1 MLLKKYFLIILLMYS
16 LVMTAQTKLYTE
28 QYRPQFHFSPATNWC
43 NDPNGLVYNNGTY
56 HLFYQHN
63 PFGNQWGHMTW
74 AHATSKDLLHWKHLP
89 IAIPEENGVMIF
101 SGTCVVDKNNTSGFG
116 KDARLSSNIKSKKV
130 GQDKIPMVA
139 VYTGHIENVNQSQHI
154 AYSLDDGITWTKYT
168 NNPVLD
174 LHKKDFRDPKI
185 FWHLQKK
192 YWVMCV
198 MQPIEHIVQ
207 FYASKNLK
215 EWKHLSDFGPA
226 GDTSGVWECPDLTQ
240 VPVAV
245 MPGKKKWLLQT
256 SQNAGMQYFVGE
268 FDGVKFINENP
279 ADKIYRPDY
288 GPDYYAAIT
297 YNQLPAKHLPTAIGW
312 VNNWNYAN
320 DIPTT
325 PWKSAM
331 ALPRTLSVKKINE
344 EWVLIQQ
351 PVVLTSSLRKKIFS
365 FENELVT
372 DKKILPV
379 KSKQFEME
387 ISIEPAAASVS
398 GVRLAVGDTAYFE
411 MGYDVAKQLFY
422 IGRSKS
428 GDAGFNEN
436 FKKLNRFEKLIP
448 LKNKKLQLHVYY
460 DNSIVEVFVNGGE
473 AVFTA
478 QIFTGATNSGI
489 ELFSLDGEST
499 FSNLNLW
506 EMKGVW

>member
-1 MLLKKYFLIILLMYS
+1 MLLKQYFLIILMTYS
-16 LVMTAQTKLYTE
+16 LVMNAQPKLYSE

-43 NDPNGLVYNNGTY
+43 NDPNGLVYNNGVY

-63 PFGNQWGHMTW
+63 PFGNVWGHMTW
-74 AHATSKDLLHWKHLP
+74 AHATSKDLLHWTHLP

-116 KDARLSSNIKSKKV
+116 AAGKV
-130 GQDKIPMVA
+130 PMVA

-154 AYSLDDGITWTKYT
+154 AYSLDEGVTWTKYA

-192 YWVMCV
+192 YWVMALMFPV
-198 MQPIEHIVQ
+198 EHIVQ
-207 FYASKNLK
+207 FYSSKNLK
-215 EWKHLSDFGPA
+215 DWNHLSDFGPA

-240 VPVAV
+240 VPVEG

-256 SQNAGMQYFVGE
+256 SQNASMQYFVGE
-268 FDGVKFINENP
+268 FDGTKFINENP

-331 ALPRTLSVKKINE
+331 ALPRNLSVQKIND
-344 EWVLIQQ
+344 EWVLIQK
-351 PVVLTSSLRKKIFS
+351 PVAVTSSLRKKVLALQ
-365 FENELVT
+365 NEWVT
-372 DKKILPV
+372 DKKILLV

-387 ISIEPAAASVS
+387 FSIESAASSVS
-398 GVRLAVGDTAYFE
+398 GVRLAVGDTGYFE
-411 MGYDVAKQLFY
+411 MGYDAAKQLFY
-422 IGRSKS
+422 IDRSKS
-428 GDAGFNEN
+428 GNTTFNEN
-436 FKKLNRFEKLIP
+436 FKKLNRFEKSVP
-448 LKNKKLQLHVYY
+448 LKNKKLQLHIFY
-460 DNSIVEVFVNGGE
+460 DKSIVEIFVNGGE

-478 QIFTGATNSGI
+478 QIFTGVNDKGI
-489 ELFSLDGEST
+489 ELFSLGGGSK
-499 FSNLNLW
+499 FSNLGLW

>member
-1 MLLKKYFLIILLMYS
+1 MLFKKCFLIILLMYS
-16 LVMTAQTKLYTE
+16 SFMSAQTKLYTE

-101 SGTCVVDKNNTSGFG
+101 SGTCVVDKDNTSGFG
-116 KDARLSSNIKSKKV
+116 KD
-130 GQDKIPMVA
+130 GKIPMVA
-139 VYTGHIENVNQSQHI
+139 VYTGHIENTNQSQHI
-154 AYSLDDGITWTKYT
+154 AYSLDDGVTWKKYA

-185 FWHLQKK
+185 FWHEPKK

-198 MQPIEHIVQ
+198 MLPVEHIVQ

-215 EWKHLSDFGPA
+215 DWNHLSNFGPA

-240 VPVAV
+240 VPVDGR
-245 MPGKKKWLLQT
+245 PGKKKWLLQT
-256 SQNAGMQYFVGE
+256 SQNASMQYFLGE
-268 FDGVKFINENP
+268 FDGVSFKNENP

-297 YNQLPAKHLPTAIGW
+297 YNQLPATHLPTAIGW

-331 ALPRTLSVKKINE
+331 ALPRNLSVQKING
-344 EWVLIQQ
+344 EWILVQK
-351 PVVLTSSLRKKIFS
+351 PVAVTLSLRKKIFTLQ
-365 FENELVT
+365 NEWVT
-372 DKKILPV
+372 DKKVLPV

-387 ISIEPAAASVS
+387 ISIEPGAASAS
-398 GVRLAVGDTAYFE
+398 GVRLAVGDTSYFE
-411 MGYDVAKQLFY
+411 MGYDAAKQLFY
-422 IGRSKS
+422 IDRSKS
-428 GDAGFNEN
+428 GNTSFNEN
-436 FKKLNRFEKLIP
+436 FKKLNRFEKLMP
-448 LKNKKLQLHVYY
+448 LKNKKLQLHIFY
-460 DNSIVEVFVNGGE
+460 DNSIVEIFVNGGE

-478 QIFTGATNSGI
+478 QIFTEATDSGI
-489 ELFSLDGEST
+489 ELFSLGGDSKFG
-499 FSNLNLW
+499 NLGVW
-506 EMKGVW
+506 EMNGVW

>member
-1 MLLKKYFLIILLMYS
+1 MLLKQYFLIILMTYS
-16 LVMTAQTKLYTE
+16 LVMNAQPKLYSE

-43 NDPNGLVYNNGTY
+43 NDPNGLVYNNGVY

-63 PFGNQWGHMTW
+63 PFGNVWGHMTW
-74 AHATSKDLLHWKHLP
+74 AHATSKDLLHWTHLP

-116 KDARLSSNIKSKKV
+116 AAGKV
-130 GQDKIPMVA
+130 PMVA

-154 AYSLDDGITWTKYT
+154 AYSLDEGVTWTKYA

-192 YWVMCV
+192 YWVMALMFPV
-198 MQPIEHIVQ
+198 EHIVQ
-207 FYASKNLK
+207 FYSSKNLK
-215 EWKHLSDFGPA
+215 DWNHLSDFGPA

-240 VPVAV
+240 VPVEG

-256 SQNAGMQYFVGE
+256 SQNASMQYFVGE
-268 FDGVKFINENP
+268 FDGTKFINENP

-331 ALPRTLSVKKINE
+331 ALPRNLSVQKIND
-344 EWVLIQQ
+344 EWVLIQK
-351 PVVLTSSLRKKIFS
+351 PVAVTSSLRKKVLALQ
-365 FENELVT
+365 NEWVT
-372 DKKILPV
+372 DKKILLV

-387 ISIEPAAASVS
+387 FSIESAASSVS
-398 GVRLAVGDTAYFE
+398 GVRLAVGDTGYFE
-411 MGYDVAKQLFY
+411 MGYDAAKQLFY
-422 IGRSKS
+422 IDRSKS
-428 GDAGFNEN
+428 GNTTFNEN
-436 FKKLNRFEKLIP
+436 FKKLNRFEKSVP
-448 LKNKKLQLHVYY
+448 LKNKKLQLHIFY
-460 DNSIVEVFVNGGE
+460 DNSIVEIFVNGGE

-478 QIFTGATNSGI
+478 QIFTGVNDKGI
-489 ELFSLDGEST
+489 ELFSLGGGSK
-499 FSNLNLW
+499 FSNLGLW

>member
-1 MLLKKYFLIILLMYS
+1 MLLKQYFLIILMTYS
-16 LVMTAQTKLYTE
+16 LVMNAQPKLYSE

-63 PFGNQWGHMTW
+63 PFGNKWGHMTW

-116 KDARLSSNIKSKKV
+116 AAGKV
-130 GQDKIPMVA
+130 PMVA

-154 AYSLDDGITWTKYT
+154 AYSLDDGITWTKYA

-185 FWHLQKK
+185 FWHPQKK
-192 YWVMCV
+192 YWVMALMFPV
-198 MQPIEHIVQ
+198 EHIVQ
-207 FYASKNLK
+207 FYSSKNLK
-215 EWKHLSDFGPA
+215 DWNHLSDFGPA

-240 VPVAV
+240 VPVEG

-256 SQNAGMQYFVGE
+256 SQNASMQYFVGE
-268 FDGVKFINENP
+268 FDGTKFINENP

-331 ALPRTLSVKKINE
+331 ALPRNLSVQKIND
-344 EWVLIQQ
+344 EWVLIQK
-351 PVVLTSSLRKKIFS
+351 PVAVTSSLRKKVLALQ
-365 FENELVT
+365 NEWVT
-372 DKKILPV
+372 DKKILLV

-387 ISIEPAAASVS
+387 FSIESAASSVS
-398 GVRLAVGDTAYFE
+398 GVRLAVGDTGYFE
-411 MGYDVAKQLFY
+411 MGYDAAKQLFY
-422 IGRSKS
+422 IDRSKS
-428 GDAGFNEN
+428 GNTTFNEN
-436 FKKLNRFEKLIP
+436 FKKLNRFEKSVP
-448 LKNKKLQLHVYY
+448 LKNKKLQLHIFY
-460 DNSIVEVFVNGGE
+460 DNSIVEIFVNGGE

-478 QIFTGATNSGI
+478 QIFTGVNDKGI
-489 ELFSLDGEST
+489 ELFSLGGGSK
-499 FSNLNLW
+499 FSNLGLW